1 MPEKVLIYSRFPK
14 AQMERFGERFELL
27 NAAGK
32 PPNEVFSAEQLAD
45 IRAMITA
52 GGTPLRGEAMD
63 LLPKLGAIVC
73 YGTGY
78 DGVDLAAAAKR
89 GIAVGHSP
97 GANAASV
104 ADIAVTLMLAATRR
118 LLVADN
124 YVRSGDWAAAKPS
137 PMMRPQPG
145 MPGRKIGVYGMG
157 EIGRKIAARV
167 AGFEAEVGYFSRSQR
182 DVPYRYFP
190 NLAALADWCGVLMIA
205 VRAGAGTHHVVNA
218 DILKKLG
225 EDGCIVNIARGSVI
239 DQEALAK
246 ALTDKTIAA
255 AGLDVYEKE
264 P

>member
-52 GGTPLRGEAMD
+52 GGTPLGGEAMD
-63 LLPKLGAIVC
+63 MMPKLGAIVC

-89 GIAVGHSP
+89 NIAVGHSP

-118 LLVADN
+118 LLAGRRLCAERELGRGKAVADDAPA
-124 YVRSGDWAAAKPS
+124 GGHA
-137 PMMRPQPG
+137 RPQNRRLRH
-145 MPGRKIGVYGMG
+145 GRDRPQDRGARRRLRDR
-157 EIGRKIAARV
+157 GRLFQPQPARRALSIFSDASMRWRNGAA
-167 AGFEAEVGYFSRSQR
+167 S
-182 DVPYRYFP
+182 
-190 NLAALADWCGVLMIA
+190 
-205 VRAGAGTHHVVNA
+205 
-218 DILKKLG
+218 
-225 EDGCIVNIARGSVI
+225 
-239 DQEALAK
+239 
-246 ALTDKTIAA
+246 
-255 AGLDVYEKE
+255 
-264 P
+264 